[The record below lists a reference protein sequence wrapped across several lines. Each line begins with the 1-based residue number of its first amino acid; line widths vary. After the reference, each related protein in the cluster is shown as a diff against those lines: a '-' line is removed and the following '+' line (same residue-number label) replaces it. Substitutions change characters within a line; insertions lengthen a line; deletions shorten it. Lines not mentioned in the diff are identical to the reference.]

1 MIPRYST
8 PAMDELWSEA
18 HKLAVWKE
26 VETLV
31 VEAWVELGV
40 APPEAA
46 RAAYAHYLLAHGSCP
61 YCAGK
66 VWNLTQ

>member
-1 MIPRYST
+1 MIPRYT
-8 PAMDELWSEA
+8 LPEMAAVWGEP

-40 APPEAA
+40 APAEAA
-46 RAAYAHYLLAHGSCP
+46 TALPR
-61 YCAGK
+61 CAGS
-66 VWNLTQ
+66 